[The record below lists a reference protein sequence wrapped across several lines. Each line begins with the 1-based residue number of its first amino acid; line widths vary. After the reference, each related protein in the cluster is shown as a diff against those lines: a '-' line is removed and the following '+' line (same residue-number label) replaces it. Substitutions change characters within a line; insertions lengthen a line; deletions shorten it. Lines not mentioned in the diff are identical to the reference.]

1 MVAQG
6 REDRSW
12 TRRRRGQEAASV
24 RVKGV
29 AVEGRRESATLG
41 RGKRLPSSLRETTGR
56 LLGTAASTGLGAG
69 DKHEGKATVA
79 CTSCRVTGVSA
90 RGRPAA
96 RGGR

>member
-12 TRRRRGQEAASV
+12 TRRWRGQEVASV

-29 AVEGRRESATLG
+29 AAEGRRESAALG
-41 RGKRLPSSLRETTGR
+41 RGKGLPSSLRETTGR
-56 LLGTAASTGLGAG
+56 LPGTAASTGLGAG
-69 DKHEGKATVA
+69 DKQRKATVA
-79 CTSCRVTGVSA
+79 CMSCRIAGVSA